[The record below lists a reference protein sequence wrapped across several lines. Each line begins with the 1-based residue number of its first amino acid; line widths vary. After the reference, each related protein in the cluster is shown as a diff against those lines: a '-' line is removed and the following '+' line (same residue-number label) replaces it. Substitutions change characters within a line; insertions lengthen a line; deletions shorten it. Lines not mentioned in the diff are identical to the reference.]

1 MKSLRVLMVP
11 VLIAGV
17 GLVSGSTA
25 SLVLAQPGPGGN
37 LNAFESRLQ
46 SASVDATVESVPN
59 TQSLSGL
66 RTFEFG
72 LGDFG
77 SAVTG
82 AQITLHGSGN
92 PSLNNSADFD
102 WRYQLFAGHGPPQ
115 RFPQPWTSSA
125 PGGRRPPAG
134 LGVTSGAWLPPF
146 RSRRPRPA

>member
-1 MKSLRVLMVP
+1 MRSLRVLMVP
-11 VLIAGV
+11 VLIAGF
-17 GLVSGSTA
+17 GLASGSTA

-46 SASVDATVESVPN
+46 SAFVDATVESVPN

-92 PSLNNSADFD
+92 PSLNSADFD
-102 WRYQLFAGHGPPQ
+102 WRY
-115 RFPQPWTSSA
+115 
-125 PGGRRPPAG
+125 
-134 LGVTSGAWLPPF
+134 
-146 RSRRPRPA
+146 